1 MSTPP
6 EDGRMDEQR
15 LVEAAAAGDL
25 QAFEELARGVH
36 EQAYR
41 IARRIL
47 GNREEA
53 ADLAQ
58 RACIRV
64 WEQLP
69 GFHPRKGSFRAW
81 YCRIVVNLAIDRHRR
96 LQLQRR
102 FEIAEEPRSGRE
114 PSSSVAAPDA
124 LLRAAEIE
132 RVFERVAA
140 FLSGPQRAAFTLVE
154 IEGMDSAQ
162 AAGVMGVRAS
172 TVRNHLAAARAVLR
186 AQMQRLFPEYCRS
199 RDAG

>member
-6 EDGRMDEQR
+6 GAGRSDEQR
-15 LVEAAAAGDL
+15 LIEAAAAGDL

-47 GNREEA
+47 GSPEEA

-58 RACIRV
+58 RACLRV
-64 WEQLP
+64 WERLHR
-69 GFHPRKGSFRAW
+69 FHPRRGSFRSW

-96 LQLQRR
+96 LKLQRR
-102 FEIAEEPRSGRE
+102 FEIAAEPRLGRE
-114 PSSSVAAPDA
+114 PLSPAAAPDEA
-124 LLRAAEIE
+124 LRAVEIE
-132 RVFERVAA
+132 RVFERVAV

-154 IEGMDSAQ
+154 VEGLDSTQ
-162 AAGVMGVRAS
+162 AAEIMGVRAS

-186 AQMQRLFPEYCRS
+186 AQMHRLFPEYCRS